1 MSVFLMALENVKF
14 FKIKKTFESAIKTRI
29 AHEVQTTFFLQRSK
43 KELDL

>member
-14 FKIKKTFESAIKTRI
+14 FKKTFESAIKTRI
-29 AHEVQTTFFLQRSK
+29 AHEIQTTFFLQQSK